1 MSINV
6 KGFLKDVGGA
16 SRVTKLRELALA
28 NASSVPQPKDPIR
41 ELSDKL
47 HPLQMQFRVT
57 EIRDA
62 TPTAK
67 TFRFEKPAKMK
78 AKNGIS
84 STFLT
89 IKLCATVV
97 QMHALKHDGK
107 RHRLRANGH

>member
-1 MSINV
+1 MLSDF
-6 KGFLKDVGGA
+6 K
-16 SRVTKLRELALA
+16 SYALA
-28 NASSVPQPKDPIR
+28 TDEQGFGSRIARKWLTNSNLRVFLFWPYFRTKT
-41 ELSDKL
+41 L
-47 HPLQMQFRVT
+47 H
-57 EIRDA
+57 
-62 TPTAK
+62 
-67 TFRFEKPAKMK
+67 FEKQAKMK